1 MGISSEELSNELQIP
16 QNIVKQKMSFWV
28 HKGVIKENRPVK
40 QGASLS
46 LRRMASTLED
56 SELIFYKPVSKYE
69 NIAKEEIDDDFETSL
84 FKESSSMESH
94 LKHIIEGLVLSIL
107 NTNGPK
113 SLEKIHLLLKTVYK
127 TDLDYTYG
135 EMQTAEILKK
145 MLQKKKI
152 NFNGEVYSSK

>member
-1 MGISSEELSNELQIP
+1 M
-16 QNIVKQKMSFWV
+16 V
-28 HKGVIKENRPVK
+28 
-40 QGASLS
+40 
-46 LRRMASTLED
+46 
-56 SELIFYKPVSKYE
+56 KYE

-94 LKHIIEGLVLSIL
+94 LKHIIEGLILSIL

-135 EMQTAEILKK
+135 
-145 MLQKKKI
+145 
-152 NFNGEVYSSK
+152 